1 MIQVSDPILVEGI
14 TRYVQYKVTGDLL
27 KETIYRRFSDFYSLR
42 EKLVERWP
50 GIYIPNLP
58 PKVTVGNLEKKVI
71 ETRTRV
77 INDFCHKTSKFKFIL
92 DSEELQIFLIKSIDV
107 SKVINNLPK
116 LNYDEILFRYNKAF
130 PDVKAGDDI
139 ELEKYLKS
147 INNAIPYMKKVLL
160 NLKGFEESILA
171 TMTQKENEINYYCNL
186 MNVFED
192 YEKYTLME
200 YVNND
205 ENKLVFYNPKNNE
218 TYQKIMD
225 IKDKFINP
233 FKNLSSWIEDDI
245 LDFKAMLQ
253 ALESII
259 NLNAVLEGLTLRLKA
274 IEEEIL
280 KYQNNE
286 YNYFTL
292 LIKWKTAEGI
302 LLELKNEENNT
313 KNTIRS
319 ITSIITIACK
329 ITLNNLEIFKV
340 EKLQRYH
347 KHIKRFAEVQKDNG
361 DIINDLWSY
370 ISNDPKLNDKDKDV
384 VSQVK

>member
-1 MIQVSDPILVEGI
+1 LIQVSDPILVEGI

-205 ENKLVFYNPKNNE
+205 ENKLVFYNPKNSE
-218 TYQKIMD
+218 TYRKIMD
-225 IKDKFINP
+225 IKDKFINL

>member
-1 MIQVSDPILVEGI
+1 LIQVSDPILIEGI

-205 ENKLVFYNPKNNE
+205 ENKLVFYNPKNSE

-259 NLNAVLEGLTLRLKA
+259 NLNAILEGLTLRLKA

>member
-1 MIQVSDPILVEGI
+1 M
-14 TRYVQYKVTGDLL
+14 
-27 KETIYRRFSDFYSLR
+27 KEPIYRRFSDFYSLR

-58 PKVTVGNLEKKVI
+58 PKVTMGNLEKKVI
-71 ETRTRV
+71 EMRTRV
-77 INDFCHKTSKFKFIL
+77 INDFCHKSSKFKFII
-92 DSEELQIFLIKSIDV
+92 DSEELQIFLIKSIDA

-116 LNYDEILFRYNKAF
+116 LNYEEVLFRYKKAF
-130 PDVKAGDDI
+130 PEVKEGDEND
-139 ELEKYLKS
+139 LEKYIKTV
-147 INNAIPYMKKVLL
+147 NDAIPYMKKVLL
-160 NLKGFEESILA
+160 NLKGFEESIVA

-186 MNVFED
+186 MNAFED

-200 YVNND
+200 FVNND
-205 ENKLVFYNPKNNE
+205 EDKLVFYNPKNSE

-233 FKNLSSWIEDDI
+233 FEKLSSWIEDDI
-245 LDFKAMLQ
+245 LDFKAMLG

-259 NLNAVLEGLTLRLKA
+259 NMNDLLDRLTMRLRA

-280 KYQNNE
+280 KYENEE
-286 YNYFTL
+286 YNYLTL
-292 LIKWKTAEGI
+292 LLKWKSAEGI
-302 LLELKNEENNT
+302 LMELKFEENNT
-313 KNTIRS
+313 KSTIKAL
-319 ITSIITIACK
+319 ISIITIASK
-329 ITLNNLEIFKV
+329 NTLNNLEIFKV

-347 KHIKRFAEVQKDNG
+347 KHIKKFAEVQKANG

-384 VSQVK
+384 VAPQK

>member
-205 ENKLVFYNPKNNE
+205 ENKLVFYNPKNSE

>member
-1 MIQVSDPILVEGI
+1 MIIEGI
-14 TRYVQYKVTGDLL
+14 KSYVQYRVTGDLL
-27 KETIYRRFSDFYSLR
+27 KEPIYRRFSDFYSLR

-58 PKVTVGNLEKKVI
+58 PKVTMGNLEKKVI
-71 ETRTRV
+71 EMRTRV
-77 INDFCHKTSKFKFIL
+77 INDFCHKSSKFKFII

-116 LNYDEILFRYNKAF
+116 LNYEEILFRYKKAF
-130 PDVKAGDDI
+130 PEVKEGDEND
-139 ELEKYLKS
+139 LEKYIKTV
-147 INNAIPYMKKVLL
+147 NDAIPYMKKVLL
-160 NLKGFEESILA
+160 NLKGFEESIVA

-186 MNVFED
+186 MNAFED

-200 YVNND
+200 FVNND
-205 ENKLVFYNPKNNE
+205 EDKLVFYNPKNSE

-233 FKNLSSWIEDDI
+233 FERLSSWIEDDI
-245 LDFKAMLQ
+245 LDFKAMLG

-259 NLNAVLEGLTLRLKA
+259 NLNDLLDRLTLRLSA

-280 KYQNNE
+280 KYENEE
-286 YNYFTL
+286 YNYLTL
-292 LIKWKTAEGI
+292 LFKWKSAEGI
-302 LLELKNEENNT
+302 LMELKMEESNT
-313 KNTIRS
+313 KSTIKAL
-319 ITSIITIACK
+319 ISIITIVSK
-329 ITLNNLEIFKV
+329 NTLNNLEIFKV

-347 KHIKRFAEVQKDNG
+347 KHIKRFAEVQKENG

-370 ISNDPKLNDKDKDV
+370 ISNDPKLKDKDKDV
-384 VSQVK
+384 VAPQK